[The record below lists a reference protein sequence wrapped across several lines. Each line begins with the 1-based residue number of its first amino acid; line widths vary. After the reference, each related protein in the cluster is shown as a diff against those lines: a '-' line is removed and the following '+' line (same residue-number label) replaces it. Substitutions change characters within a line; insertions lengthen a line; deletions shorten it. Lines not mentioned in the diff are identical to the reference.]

1 MKPNENSSNSL
12 MTRPTNGLNSELPA
26 VTQSEELSPEAALV
40 VAIERTSRTA
50 LMNETPEATREL
62 LAEIRRDVSLEAIYK
77 SPCIAQMKQRVSET
91 TIFKLVCFII
101 CDFQLSMKFD
111 KAKVLT
117 NSEIIDLADWF
128 LTTYTH
134 DTIKDLILAL
144 KESRT
149 GRQWFGRVSMSD
161 MLQVIEKHFEKKA
174 DYIEALNSTH
184 RSKLRNPPNPL
195 LHVSNKNSDV
205 KPINEQQFDKWS
217 IEMIQFLPK

>member
-1 MKPNENSSNSL
+1 M
-12 MTRPTNGLNSELPA
+12 NGLSGTFPDA
-26 VTQSEELSPEAALV
+26 TPSEELSPEAALV
-40 VAIERTSRTA
+40 VAIERTSRTS
-50 LMNETPEATREL
+50 LMNDTPEATREL
-62 LAEIRRDVSLEAIYK
+62 LAEIRRDVSLEAIYQ
-77 SPCIAQMKQRVSET
+77 SPCIAQMKQRVSEV

-101 CDFQLSMKFD
+101 CDFQLSMKFE
-111 KAKVLT
+111 KVKILT

-149 GRQWFGRVSMSD
+149 GRQWFGRVSMAD

-174 DYIEALNSTH
+174 KFIEDLNSTH
-184 RSKLRNPPNPL
+184 RSELRSPPNPL
-195 LHVSNKNSDV
+195 LTASNKNSDV